1 MPPQKMNKTQ
11 STIYDIA
18 RLAGVSPSTVSRALN
33 KPGRISAKTEARI
46 REVAEALGYRLN
58 PLARA
63 LPTGRTR
70 TIALILSDI
79 TNPVYFDLVRGAERV
94 AASNGYILI
103 LAESQES
110 AELETETAQRL
121 MPSVD
126 GLILA
131 APRLGNSDI
140 TELAERKPIVTV
152 NRKVRGV
159 TGVVPD
165 VRPGISAALAHLAAL
180 GHTRIV
186 YLAGPKTSWMNRLR
200 ERTIVDEA
208 RPLGIDVS
216 HVGPTS
222 PTIDGGAGAFES
234 VRSAVGATAVVAYND
249 LMAIGLLKAA
259 RAAGVAVPRD
269 LSVIG
274 FDDIFGADFASPP
287 LTTIRTPLSEI
298 GEKSVTK
305 LIAEVQGDP
314 AEGNGVLA
322 TDFVVRESTAARAK

>member
-1 MPPQKMNKTQ
+1 MPPKKINKTQ
-11 STIYDIA
+11 STIYDVA

-33 KPGRISAKTEARI
+33 KPGRISAKTEERI

-63 LPTGRTR
+63 LPTGRTQ

-79 TNPVYFDLVRGAERV
+79 TNPVYFELVRGAERV

-110 AELETETAQRL
+110 ADLESETAQRL
-121 MPSVD
+121 MTSVD
-126 GLILA
+126 GLILG

-140 TELAERKPIVTV
+140 TKLAERKPIVTV

-159 TGVVPD
+159 TGVVAD
-165 VRPGISAALAHLAAL
+165 VRPGISAALAHLAEL

-186 YLAGPKTSWMNRLR
+186 YLAGPTTSWMNRLR

-208 RPLGIDVS
+208 RSRGIDVS
-216 HVGPTS
+216 HVGSTS
-222 PTIDGGAGAFES
+222 PTIDGGAAAFEV
-234 VRSAVGATAVVAYND
+234 VRATADATAVVAYND

-259 RAAGVAVPRD
+259 RAAGVDVPRD

-287 LTTIRTPLSEI
+287 LTTIRTPLSAI
-298 GEKSVTK
+298 GEQSVVE
-305 LIAEVQGDP
+305 LIAKVQGHA
-314 AEGNGVLA
+314 AEGNGVL
-322 TDFVVRESTAARAK
+322 TTELVVRESTAARAK